1 MLDVMVIT
9 KIGRKENVLDTK
21 WDSIKKKHARKNK
34 GYNGMWIMDPKCMHV
49 RNEIACVHNF
59 LQPLSSNN

>member
-1 MLDVMVIT
+1 MLCST

-21 WDSIKKKHARKNK
+21 WDSIKKKHACKNK
-34 GYNGMWIMDPKCMHV
+34 GHNGMWIMDAKCMHV
-49 RNEIACVHNF
+49 RNEIAYAHNF